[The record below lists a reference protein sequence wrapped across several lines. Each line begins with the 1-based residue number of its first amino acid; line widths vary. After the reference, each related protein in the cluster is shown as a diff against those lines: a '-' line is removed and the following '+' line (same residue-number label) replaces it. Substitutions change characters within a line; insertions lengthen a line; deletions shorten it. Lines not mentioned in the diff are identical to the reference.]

1 LPRPLART
9 IEQAAPLLHERVR
22 IRRRIGARRIL
33 THLGLD
39 GSEALSHPLPL
50 VRAPPIGSSG
60 LFD

>member
-1 LPRPLART
+1 
-9 IEQAAPLLHERVR
+9 VR